1 MLVEGATPSA
11 TRKPLAFAVGVG
23 GSVTLFEKELLIVRN
38 GWVNHLLRWVSG
50 ATPRIERSIPLR
62 HISGVAIV
70 KPLLLNEY
78 FLIAYPGAPPATGYQ
93 LHDAISENAVMM
105 NFFDNRAFY
114 RLKDELDTL
123 LDYK

>member
-1 MLVEGATPSA
+1 MPVEEATPSA

-50 ATPRIERSIPLR
+50 ATPRIERTIPLR

-114 RLKDELDTL
+114 RLKDKLDTL